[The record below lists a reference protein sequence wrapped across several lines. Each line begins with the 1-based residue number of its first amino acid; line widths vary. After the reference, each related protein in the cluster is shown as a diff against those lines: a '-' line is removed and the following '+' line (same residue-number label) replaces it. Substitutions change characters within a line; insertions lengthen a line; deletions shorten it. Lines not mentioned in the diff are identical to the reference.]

1 MKKLLVILFLSLLW
15 SNISFADTRYNLIQI
30 NCYEKTGYFE
40 LRKFQSWNLNMYKIL
55 EDKNLISLFGDIG
68 EYKSISKKCELPKRK
83 FVKKDTAILIDI
95 YPYCR
100 SPYKGVAYEGSEKRC
115 NEVDAKF
122 DIWHVDE
129 NGKKLF
135 IEKGKFWLTEE
146 PGTKRISNI
155 EYIAKDQY
163 FTVHFKE
170 TISSSTN
177 KSKEQTYYMRD
188 YKYPKT
194 NESLY
199 KMMN

>member
-1 MKKLLVILFLSLLW
+1 MKKLLGIVVLGLLY
-15 SNISFADTRYNLIQI
+15 SNISLADTRYNLIQI

-40 LRKFQSWNLNMYKIL
+40 LRKFQSWNLNMFKIL
-55 EDKNLISLFGDIG
+55 EDKNLISLYGDIG
-68 EYKSISKKCELPKRK
+68 EYKSISKK
-83 FVKKDTAILIDI
+83 DATILIDI
-95 YPYCR
+95 HPYCR

-170 TISSSTN
+170 TFASSINQS
-177 KSKEQTYYMRD
+177 EQTYFMRD
-188 YKYPKT
+188 YKYPVT
-194 NESLY
+194 NENLY